1 MWIFAEQVGTA
12 IAGLFGVKLLTN
24 ILGPSEFGIFI
35 LANTVVVLVSV
46 NFLFGPLGLGLMR
59 FWSISQSRGDL
70 GAFYAVSRMLEKYVI
85 IISIIVATVLVII
98 SVNIKGRNWGILMA
112 FSMMAGITSGCLV
125 LRLFVFTAA
134 RKRKWV
140 SLLNIGKAV
149 LKPLIAA
156 GFILLINKNATW
168 AMVGYLVATFI
179 IMLLAE
185 HFYNCIVSNTIYST
199 LTKNNNLS
207 SIKKDII
214 SFSWPFA
221 MWGIFNWIYVSC
233 DKWALQAYHGVEVVG
248 AFSVVSQ
255 LAIYSLVYS
264 YNFLNNLF
272 VPIAFQRA
280 GDLNNNQNIISAN
293 KILVIMTIIYIL
305 GTIILILLFSVFHYP
320 LVLLI
325 SNIQFADL
333 SFLLPWLTFA
343 WSLFY
348 IGQILSNFGMLANQP
363 QVYIMPKIVSAIVAG
378 ICTFYLSNKIGS
390 TGVVYGLIIAGIIYS
405 LWCGIIAV
413 EYYKRGKVSFSDG
426 SNI

>member
-1 MWIFAEQVGTA
+1 MWVFAEQVGTA
-12 IAGLFGVKLLTN
+12 IAGLLGVKLLTN

-35 LANTVVVLVSV
+35 LANTVVALMA
-46 NFLFGPLGLGLMR
+46 NLLFVPLGQGLMR
-59 FWSISQSRGDL
+59 VWSISQGRGDL
-70 GAFYAVSRMLEKYVI
+70 GTFYAVSRMFEKYVI

-98 SVNIKGRNWGILMA
+98 SVNIKGRNWAILMA
-112 FSMMAGITSGCLV
+112 FSMMTGITSGCLR
-125 LRLFVFTAA
+125 LRVSVFTAA

-140 SLLNIGKAV
+140 SLLNIGNTV

-179 IMLLAE
+179 ITVLAE
-185 HFYNCIVSNTIYST
+185 RFYNCIVSNTVSST
-199 LTKNNNLS
+199 LMKNNILS

-248 AFSVVSQ
+248 AFAVVSQ
-255 LAIYSLVYS
+255 LAIASLVYS
-264 YNFLNNLF
+264 YNFLNSLF

-305 GTIILILLFSVFHYP
+305 GIIILILLFSVFHYP

-325 SNIQFADL
+325 SNIQFAEL

-363 QVYIMPKIVSAIVAG
+363 QVYIVPKIVSAIVAG

-390 TGVVYGLIIAGIIYS
+390 AGVVYGLIIAGIIYA

-413 EYYKRGKVSFSDG
+413 EYYKRGKISSNDE

>member
-46 NFLFGPLGLGLMR
+46 NFLFGPLGQGLMR
-59 FWSISQSRGDL
+59 VWSISQGRGDL
-70 GAFYAVSRMLEKYVI
+70 GTFYAVSRMFEKYII
-85 IISIIVATVLVII
+85 IISIIVAIVLVFI
-98 SVNIKGRNWGILMA
+98 SVNIKGRNWAILLA
-112 FSMMAGITSGCLV
+112 FSMMAGITSGCLG
-125 LRLFVFTAA
+125 LRLSVFTAA

-140 SLLNIGKAV
+140 SLLNIGNTV
-149 LKPLIAA
+149 LKPLIAV
-156 GFILLINKNATW
+156 GFILLIKKNATW

-179 IMLLAE
+179 IMLFAE
-185 HFYNCIVSNTIYST
+185 RFYNRIVSNTVYST
-199 LTKNNNLS
+199 LMKNNILS

-221 MWGIFNWIYVSC
+221 MWGIFNWIYASC

-248 AFSVVSQ
+248 AFAVVSQ
-255 LAIYSLVYS
+255 LAISSLVYS
-264 YNFLNNLF
+264 YNFLNSLF

-305 GTIILILLFSVFHYP
+305 GIIILILLFSVFHYP

-390 TGVVYGLIIAGIIYS
+390 AGVVYGLIIAGIIYA

-413 EYYKRGKVSFSDG
+413 GYYKGER
-426 SNI
+426 

>member
-1 MWIFAEQVGTA
+1 MWVFAEQMGTA

-35 LANTVVVLVSV
+35 LANTVVVLISV
-46 NFLFGPLGLGLMR
+46 NFLFGPLGQGLMR
-59 FWSISQSRGDL
+59 VWSISQGRGDL
-70 GAFYAVSRMLEKYVI
+70 GTFYAVSRMFEKYI
-85 IISIIVATVLVII
+85 ITISIIVAIVLVII
-98 SVNIKGRNWGILMA
+98 SVNIKGRNWAILMA
-112 FSMMAGITSGCLV
+112 FSMMAGITSGCLG
-125 LRLFVFTAA
+125 LRLSVFTAA

-140 SLLNIGKAV
+140 SLLNIGNTV
-149 LKPLIAA
+149 LKPLIAV
-156 GFILLINKNATW
+156 GFLLINKNATW

-179 IMLLAE
+179 IVLLAE
-185 HFYNCIVSNTIYST
+185 RFYNHIVSNTVYPT
-199 LTKNNNLS
+199 LMKNNILS

-221 MWGIFNWIYVSC
+221 VWGIFNWIYASC

-248 AFSVVSQ
+248 AFAVVSQ
-255 LAIYSLVYS
+255 LAIFSLVYS
-264 YNFLNNLF
+264 YNFLNSLF

-305 GTIILILLFSVFHYP
+305 GVIILILIFSIFHYP

-348 IGQILSNFGMLANQP
+348 LGQVLTNFGMLAKHSRI
-363 QVYIMPKIVSAIVAG
+363 YIMPKIISSIIAG
-378 ICTFYLSNKIGS
+378 ICTFYLSNKIGFA
-390 TGVVYGLIIAGIIYS
+390 GVIYGLIIAGIIYA

-413 EYYKRGKVSFSDG
+413 KYYRRES
-426 SNI
+426 

>member
-1 MWIFAEQVGTA
+1 MF
-12 IAGLFGVKLLTN
+12 
-24 ILGPSEFGIFI
+24 
-35 LANTVVVLVSV
+35 
-46 NFLFGPLGLGLMR
+46 
-59 FWSISQSRGDL
+59 
-70 GAFYAVSRMLEKYVI
+70 EKYVI
-85 IISIIVATVLVII
+85 IISIIAAIVLVII
-98 SVNIKGRNWGILMA
+98 SVNIKGRNWAILMA
-112 FSMMAGITSGCLV
+112 FSMMAGIASGCLG
-125 LRLFVFTAA
+125 LRLSVFTAA

-140 SLLNIGKAV
+140 SLLNISDAI
-149 LKPLIAA
+149 LKPLIAV

-168 AMVGYLVATFI
+168 AMIGYLVATFI

-185 HFYNCIVSNTIYST
+185 RFYNCIVSNTVSST
-199 LTKNNNLS
+199 LMKNNILS

-214 SFSWPFA
+214 FFSWPFA

-248 AFSVVSQ
+248 AFAVVSQ
-255 LAIYSLVYS
+255 LAISSLVYS
-264 YNFLNNLF
+264 YNFLNSLF
-272 VPIAFQRA
+272 VPIAFQRP
-280 GDLNNNQNIISAN
+280 GDLSNKQNIISAN
-293 KILVIMTIIYIL
+293 KILVIILLSIIL
-305 GTIILILLFSVFHYP
+305 GIIILILLFSVFHYP

-390 TGVVYGLIIAGIIYS
+390 TGVVYGLIIAGIIYA

-413 EYYKRGKVSFSDG
+413 EYYKRGKIG
-426 SNI
+426 SNDESNI